1 MRLARARQ
9 LEGPELGAYKHISQ
23 VLTSRVRLVK
33 VPWLP
38 NGADG
43 LTIGKRVL
51 VKKEVDPSRSKEL
64 IAHELVHVR
73 QWAEYGIVGFLT
85 RYVFHYLKNLV
96 KYRKHYTAYLEIP
109 FEVEARNEAKR
120 WAQAR
125 S

>member
-23 VLTSRVRLVK
+23 VLTSRVQLVR

-51 VKKEVDPSRSKEL
+51 VKREVDPSKTKKL

-73 QWAEYGIVGFLT
+73 QWAEYGVVGFLA
-85 RYVFHYLKNLV
+85 RYVFHYLRNLI

-109 FEVEARNEAKR
+109 FEIEARAEAEQ
-120 WAQAR
+120 WSEAR
-125 S
+125 A